1 MFAKTQKL
9 NSNTGVILS
18 LLLGERDEL
27 ETSYSNPSSVD
38 SRKRSPGHSSKG
50 IEKYTI
56 TQFDNNEVIY
66 LETLNKIKLYHEQED
81 SDRLGLI
88 TDLNNGIGFNE
99 FREKL

>member
-18 LLLGERDEL
+18 LLLDERDEF
-27 ETSYSNPSSVD
+27 ETSYPNPSSVD
-38 SRKRSPGHSSKG
+38 SRKRFPGHSSKG

-81 SDRLGLI
+81 SDRLGL